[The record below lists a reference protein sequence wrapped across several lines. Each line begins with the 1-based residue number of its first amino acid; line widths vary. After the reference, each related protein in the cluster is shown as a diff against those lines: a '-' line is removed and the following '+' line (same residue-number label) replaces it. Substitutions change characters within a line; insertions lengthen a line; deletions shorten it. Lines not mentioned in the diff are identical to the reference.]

1 MLVTLQMM
9 VLYLD
14 ALAEDR
20 IAWRPKARQR
30 IRGFGAA
37 RDGEVI
43 CQRQR
48 SPRLTRLRR
57 PVLVIK
63 GLRRQQTVFLS
74 HA

>member
-14 ALAEDR
+14 GLAEDR
-20 IAWRPKARQR
+20 IAWRPQGQAEN
-30 IRGFGAA
+30 RGFGAA

-63 GLRRQQTVFLS
+63 G
-74 HA
+74 